1 MVTIVRILGLS
12 TGHLEIATIGA
23 AAVVVVGGIGLAVAS
38 QLSEV
43 PETAMR
49 IGVGLLLVTVGTF
62 WGGAGAGI
70 RWPGSDLCLLAGY
83 GAVAWLLVRA
93 LDGSRP
99 RVSAAKPR
107 LGWGALWQPSAGSG
121 GSS

>member
-1 MVTIVRILGLS
+1 MEVVTIVRILGLS
-12 TGHLEIATIGA
+12 TGHLEIATIGAA

-70 RWPGSDLCLLAGY
+70 RWPGSDLCLLASY

-107 LGWGALWQPSAGSG
+107 
-121 GSS
+121 